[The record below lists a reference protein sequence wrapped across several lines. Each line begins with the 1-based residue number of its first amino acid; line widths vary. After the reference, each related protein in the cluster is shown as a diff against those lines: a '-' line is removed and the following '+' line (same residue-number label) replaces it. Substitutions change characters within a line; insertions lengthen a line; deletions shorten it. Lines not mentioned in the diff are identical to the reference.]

1 MTTLLIV
8 DDGQDIRDNL
18 MEYFDLEHFA
28 TFSAANGFDALKIIK
43 QHSIDL
49 VIIDLFM
56 PVKDG
61 LETIG
66 ELRKCWPGVKIVAMS
81 GGPARFTHNNL
92 GDDLLYAAKEIGADA
107 SLQKP
112 FSLSEAGLTVKNLLA
127 A

>member
-1 MTTLLIV
+1 MKTLFIV
-8 DDGQDIRDNL
+8 DDEPDIRENL
-18 MEYFDLEHFA
+18 IEFFTRENFVI
-28 TFSAANGFDALKIIK
+28 FSATNGFDALKIID
-43 QHSIDL
+43 QQSVDL

-66 ELRKCWPGVKIVAMS
+66 ELRKRWPEVKIIAMS

-112 FSLSEAGLTVKNLLA
+112 FSLIEAGATVKDLLA

>member
-8 DDGQDIRDNL
+8 DDEQDIRENL
-18 MEYFDLEHFA
+18 VEFFTLEDFEI
-28 TFSAANGFDALKIIK
+28 FSAANGFDALRIIE
-43 QHSIDL
+43 QQAIDI

-61 LETIG
+61 IETIG
-66 ELRKCWPGVKIVAMS
+66 ELRKRWPDLKIIAMS

-92 GDDLLYAAKEIGADA
+92 GDDLLYAATEIGADA

-112 FSLSEAGLTVKNLLA
+112 FSLNDAGATVKSLLA

>member
-8 DDGQDIRDNL
+8 DDEHEIRENL
-18 MEYFDLEHFA
+18 IEFFELKQFKTY
-28 TFSAANGFDALKIIK
+28 SAANGFEALEFLEH
-43 QHSIDL
+43 QSIDI

-61 LETIG
+61 LETIT
-66 ELRKCWPGVKIVAMS
+66 ELRKGWPDVKIIAMS
-81 GGPARFTHNNL
+81 GGPARLTHNNL
-92 GDDLLYAAKEIGADA
+92 GDDLLYAATEIGADA

-112 FSLSEAGLTVKNLLA
+112 FSLIEAGDTVKNLLA